1 MTFYSSTKPRKKSSH
16 VCQANHQG
24 QYDITGYRCR
34 ALLRAGVKG
43 EYGGQGYGTKCA
55 TISGQSFPERNAGS
69 RDQGARILMAT
80 GVGPQTSKR
89 V

>member
-24 QYDITGYRCR
+24 QYDITGYRYR

-43 EYGGQGYGTKCA
+43 DTEARVTAQMRHNFRPEFSRTKRRA
-55 TISGQSFPERNAGS
+55 

-80 GVGPQTSKR
+80 GVGPQTSKPI
-89 V
+89 